1 MYCYKRNKRK
11 LLWVEL
17 NDKKYPKYLP
27 WIFALAIVFGT
38 PYLVA
43 KIVEL
48 GLVFK
53 PLGYLLTAIMYSIVG
68 LVLVSLVYEIYK
80 YFRYTRN
87 LESRERQRKAELTD
101 VVNKSLEA
109 YEKSKKEQQDQQQ
122 QQQ

>member
-1 MYCYKRNKRK
+1 MT
-11 LLWVEL
+11 
-17 NDKKYPKYLP
+17 KKYPKYLP

-68 LVLVSLVYEIYK
+68 LILVSLVYEIYK

-87 LESRERQRKAELTD
+87 LESRERRRKAELTD

-109 YEKSKKEQQDQQQ
+109 YEKSKKEQ
-122 QQQ
+122 